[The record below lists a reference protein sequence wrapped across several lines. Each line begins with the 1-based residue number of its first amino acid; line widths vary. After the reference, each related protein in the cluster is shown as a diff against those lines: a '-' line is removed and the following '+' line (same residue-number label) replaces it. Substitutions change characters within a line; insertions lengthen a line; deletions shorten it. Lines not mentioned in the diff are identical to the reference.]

1 MMKKQLILGFSR
13 TCQSTATVTAPLS
26 RTGVI
31 RLHRSSSYGIRRA
44 LNGFGGVMR
53 RSFPLVAFAL
63 LLNGN
68 AVYGQSGLRE
78 SLERLDTNDDGEIE
92 PDEITP
98 LARPFL
104 ERIAES
110 RRMSLD
116 RPNRIDKLQ
125 EASRVYHAIQ
135 NGVADDRVRP
145 DIRGSIMP
153 FGRLDDESLVPE
165 FGLPTVKFPYTQDD
179 LDFADR
185 TLRSHDENRDGMID
199 RAEAVRNK
207 WTHRDPWA
215 DDLNKD
221 DRLSRLELAQR
232 YARRRLVSDD
242 RDELVQR
249 ARRVG
254 NGIETSRPEETR
266 RDDSSQWWRRGGNSY
281 WLTAGILGRFDEN
294 KNGRLDSTEYKSL
307 GLPTAQIDVNRDSE
321 LTRDEL
327 YAFLSEIQEESGAPY
342 EGIPGWFYELDVN
355 EDEQVDMAEFTQDWT
370 DEKLQEFVLLD
381 ANEDGLLTAFEV
393 ANAKSM
399 VGGSF
404 SNEVAEVLPPGRTII
419 SEIEVS
425 EDFLIGDL
433 NLQLSITH
441 TSVGQLDGYLT
452 GPDGQRVELFTD
464 VGRSDDHFDQTIFD
478 DQSRF
483 PITKARAPF
492 DGTFMPEA
500 LLKRQPSLSSFNGKN
515 INGVWQ
521 LVIRGTRSERF
532 GMLHEWRLIVRPQ
545 EETIGG
551 VDAPAEDGPRGADE
565 LSSWPVQRATEPS
578 RDDPQTQRDSAR
590 QAAIVGY
597 SKRSPQ
603 EIEMFAQKMKA
614 AVESGAIS
622 TAEAR
627 AKWGEFKSGDDDK
640 DRQRDDK
647 YSSNKDRE
655 KLERKREELLQRLK
669 AMRDSR

>member
-1 MMKKQLILGFSR
+1 
-13 TCQSTATVTAPLS
+13 
-26 RTGVI
+26 
-31 RLHRSSSYGIRRA
+31 
-44 LNGFGGVMR
+44 
-53 RSFPLVAFAL
+53 
-63 LLNGN
+63 
-68 AVYGQSGLRE
+68 
-78 SLERLDTNDDGEIE
+78 
-92 PDEITP
+92 
-98 LARPFL
+98 
-104 ERIAES
+104 
-110 RRMSLD
+110 
-116 RPNRIDKLQ
+116 
-125 EASRVYHAIQ
+125 
-135 NGVADDRVRP
+135 
-145 DIRGSIMP
+145 MP
-153 FGRLDDESLVPE
+153 FGRLDDEPLVPE
-165 FGLPTVKFPYTQDD
+165 FGLPTMKFPYTQDD

-185 TLRSHDENRDGMID
+185 TLSSHDENRDGWID
-199 RAEAVRNK
+199 RSEAVRNK

-249 ARRVG
+249 VRRVG
-254 NGIETSRPEETR
+254 NGIETSRPEENR
-266 RDDSSQWWRRGGNSY
+266 REDSSQWWRKGGNSY
-281 WLTAGILGRFDEN
+281 WLTASILSRFDAN
-294 KNGRLDSTEYKSL
+294 RNGRLDTTESKSL
-307 GLPTAQIDVNRDSE
+307 GLPTAQIDVNRDGD
-321 LTRDEL
+321 LARDEL
-327 YAFLSEIQEESGAPY
+327 HAFLNEVQQQSGGPY

-355 EDEQVDMAEFTQDWT
+355 EDEQVDMAEFTDEWS

-393 ANAKSM
+393 AHAKSM

-419 SEIEVS
+419 SEIEVA

-464 VGRSDDHFDQTIFD
+464 VGRNDDHFDQTIFD

-483 PITKARAPF
+483 PITKARPPF

-500 LLKRQPSLSSFNGKN
+500 LLKRQPSLTSFNGTNVK
-515 INGVWQ
+515 GVWQ

-532 GMLHEWRLIVRPQ
+532 GMLHEWRLIVKPL

-551 VDAPAEDGPRGADE
+551 VEAPAEDGPRGEID
-565 LSSWPVQRATEPS
+565 SSWPVLRSADAKRVEPEK
-578 RDDPQTQRDSAR
+578 PR
-590 QAAIVGY
+590 QPASSSPVLSY

-603 EIEMFAQKMKA
+603 EMEVFARKMKE
-614 AVESGAIS
+614 AVESGTIT

-627 AKWGEFKSGDDDK
+627 AKWGAFKSGGDDGEDRNRYEKDADDK
-640 DRQRDDK
+640 
-647 YSSNKDRE
+647 NRE
-655 KLERKREELLQRLK
+655 KLERKRYELLQRLK
-669 AMRDSR
+669 AMRENR